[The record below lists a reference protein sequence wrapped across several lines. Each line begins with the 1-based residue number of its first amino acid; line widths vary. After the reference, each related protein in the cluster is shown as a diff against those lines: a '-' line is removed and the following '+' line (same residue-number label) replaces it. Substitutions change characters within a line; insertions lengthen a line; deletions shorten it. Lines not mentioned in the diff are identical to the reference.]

1 MDLQKGTILSNFY
14 IFSLLV
20 FNFNF
25 NTFMKQ
31 LKSVVRAAR
40 MALAIST
47 LAFMTIFFDLL
58 EISSINKL
66 KTKSVNGFVENLE

>member
-1 MDLQKGTILSNFY
+1 
-14 IFSLLV
+14 
-20 FNFNF
+20 
-25 NTFMKQ
+25 MKQ

-40 MALAIST
+40 MALAILT

>member
-1 MDLQKGTILSNFY
+1 
-14 IFSLLV
+14 
-20 FNFNF
+20 
-25 NTFMKQ
+25 MKQ